1 MQIFVD
7 GLMRRRTDGDKQSV
21 KISNGIRIDM
31 PQGAFIAELRISN
44 RARTVDE
51 LWTYVQHCK
60 SKKLI
65 PQ

>member
-1 MQIFVD
+1 MYRQHSNA
-7 GLMRRRTDGDKQSV
+7 RAWTDGYKQSV

-31 PQGAFIAELRISN
+31 PEGAFIDELRISN
-44 RARTVDE
+44 RARSVDE
-51 LWTYVQHCK
+51 LWAYVQHCK